1 MQIEMTINLKQLA
14 EANKLATSNRK
25 HSLLIYGDAKVGK
38 TRLVGTLA
46 KIKEVRKIYW
56 VDIENGIETL
66 LHMGLTPEEL
76 EKIIPIII
84 SDTREV
90 PRGIETVLKMFSSKT
105 PIQICQAHGKV
116 GCVEPD
122 CKGKETIEFCLKSLT
137 AQDYVVIDSG
147 SQLGDSALALACIG
161 RDITFKP
168 TFDEWGAQG
177 KYLGD
182 IMGTIQ
188 AAAFTNFIVITH
200 SLVIEE
206 DINGVK
212 TDKVFPLIG
221 TRAFSQ
227 KVGKYFGTVIY
238 MEKKLGK
245 HAAGSSSLYK
255 TNVLTGSRL
264 NIAIEKSKELDM
276 KSILVDS
283 GLIKG
288 D

>member
-1 MQIEMTINLKQLA
+1 MSINLKTLA
-14 EANKLATSNRK
+14 SAARSSTSQRK
-25 HSLLIYGDAKVGK
+25 HSILIYGDAKVGK

-46 KIKEVRKIYW
+46 AIPQVSRIFW
-56 VDIENGIETL
+56 VDLENGIETL
-66 LHMGLTPEEL
+66 LHMNLKDSEL
-76 EKIIPIII
+76 EKVIPIIV
-84 SDTREV
+84 SDTREL

-116 GCVEPD
+116 GCVDPD
-122 CKGKETIEFCLKSLT
+122 CKTKEFITFCLKDLT
-137 AQDYVVIDSG
+137 SNDYLVIDSG
-147 SQLGDSALALACIG
+147 SQLGDSALALACAG

-177 KYLGD
+177 KYLTD

-212 TDKVFPLIG
+212 TDKIFPLIG

-245 HAAGSSSLYK
+245 HMAGSSSLYK
-255 TNVLTGSRL
+255 TNTLTGSRL
-264 NIAIEKSKELDM
+264 NIAIEKAKEMDM
-276 KSILVDS
+276 KNILIEG
-283 GLIKG
+283 GLINE
-288 D
+288 